1 MPPLARPS
9 WDQYFMSIA
18 HEVSRRSNCS
28 ARQVAAIVVRDK
40 RIISTGYNGTPR
52 NTKNCFEGGC
62 PRCAAR
68 TEATAGTRLEEC
80 TCSHGEEN
88 AIVQAAYHGISLK
101 ESTLYSTY
109 SPCLLC
115 AKMII
120 NAGIK
125 EVVYA
130 ADYPLAAMATSLM
143 REAGVMLRQHAP
155 TPLTS

>member
-1 MPPLARPS
+1 MDMHARPG
-9 WDQYFMSIA
+9 WDDYFMNIA
-18 HEVSRRSNCS
+18 GEVARRSNCLT
-28 ARQVAAIVVRDK
+28 RQVAAIVVRDR

-68 TEATAGTRLEEC
+68 TEASAGTKLEEC

-101 ESTLYSTY
+101 DAVLYSTF
-109 SPCLLC
+109 SPCLIC
-115 AKMII
+115 TKMII

-125 EVVYA
+125 EVIYTSE
-130 ADYPLAAMATSLM
+130 YPLAATASGLL
-143 REAGVMLRQHAP
+143 REAGVLLRQH
-155 TPLTS
+155 PLIS

>member
-1 MPPLARPS
+1 MDHAARPD
-9 WDQYFMSIA
+9 WDDYFMNIA
-18 HEVSRRSNCS
+18 GEVARRSNCLT
-28 ARQVAAIVVRDK
+28 RQVAAIVVRDR

-62 PRCAAR
+62 LRCAAR
-68 TEATAGTRLEEC
+68 TESTAGTKLEEC

-101 ESTLYSTY
+101 DSVLYSTF

-125 EVVYA
+125 EVIYT
-130 ADYPLAAMATSLM
+130 ADYPLVTIASALM
-143 REAGVMLRQHAP
+143 REAGVLLRQHPP
-155 TPLTS
+155 TS

>member
-1 MPPLARPS
+1 MDHAARPG
-9 WDQYFMSIA
+9 WDDYFMNIA
-18 HEVSRRSNCS
+18 GEVARRSNCLT
-28 ARQVAAIVVRDK
+28 RQVAAIVVRDR

-62 PRCAAR
+62 LRCAKR
-68 TEATAGTRLEEC
+68 TEDTAGTKLEEC

-101 ESTLYSTY
+101 DSVLYSTF

-120 NAGIK
+120 NAGVK
-125 EVVYA
+125 EVIYT
-130 ADYPLAAMATSLM
+130 ADYPLAATASALM
-143 REAGVMLRQHAP
+143 CEAGVLLRQHPP
-155 TPLTS
+155 TP